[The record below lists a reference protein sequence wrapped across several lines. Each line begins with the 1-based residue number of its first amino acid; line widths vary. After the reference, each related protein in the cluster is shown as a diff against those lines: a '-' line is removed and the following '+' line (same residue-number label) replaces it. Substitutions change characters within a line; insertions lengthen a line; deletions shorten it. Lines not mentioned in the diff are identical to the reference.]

1 MDCSPPGSSVH
12 GILRAKILEW
22 TAISFS
28 RGASR
33 PRDRTRAAALTGG
46 FFTTE
51 PTREA
56 LGTKVPS
63 VCPAPHSGNSARIL
77 LGPSVPVEVTSVA
90 RRPSL
95 QRGSAVRGIPWFPG
109 MSVEDSELVT
119 GGAGSVTACSDTV
132 PVRTAVD
139 GPQSILGRGLPWYGC
154 QDCLSTAGAQFR
166 SLVGELRSLV
176 PHGAARKTK
185 GFWGK
190 RLEFVSS
197 IRSSCQ
203 MPRCPGKQCRLTLPR
218 PPC

>member
-1 MDCSPPGSSVH
+1 MLFTNSCLTVLQPNPVGYSPPGSSVH
-12 GILRAKILEW
+12 GILRARILEW

-33 PRDRTRAAALTGG
+33 PRNRTRAPALTGG

-51 PTREA
+51 PTGEA
-56 LGTKVPS
+56 LGTKVPGM
-63 VCPAPHSGNSARIL
+63 CPAPHSGNSARIL

-109 MSVEDSELVT
+109 MSVEDSEPVT

-139 GPQSILGRGLPWYGC
+139 GPQSILGQGSSPARLSRLCFHSRDAGSIPGRGAMI
-154 QDCLSTAGAQFR
+154 SR
-166 SLVGELRSLV
+166 
-176 PHGAARKTK
+176 AAWCSQKNKRV
-185 GFWGK
+185 WG
-190 RLEFVSS
+190 
-197 IRSSCQ
+197 
-203 MPRCPGKQCRLTLPR
+203 
-218 PPC
+218 